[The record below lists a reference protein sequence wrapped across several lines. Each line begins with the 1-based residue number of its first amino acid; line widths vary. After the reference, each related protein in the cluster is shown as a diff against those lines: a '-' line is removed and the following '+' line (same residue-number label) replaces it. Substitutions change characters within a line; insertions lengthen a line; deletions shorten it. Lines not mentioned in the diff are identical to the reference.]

1 MWIRRNLYI
10 IHKKRVGK
18 FEMVEFER
26 FLISVER
33 KQAKLHTPEKLNK
46 RKHIVGDKKKQPL
59 KRCLAF
65 EVIP

>member
-1 MWIRRNLYI
+1 
-10 IHKKRVGK
+10 
-18 FEMVEFER
+18 MVEFER

-33 KQAKLHTPEKLNK
+33 KQAKLPYTPEKLNN
-46 RKHIVGDKKKQPL
+46 RKHIVGDKKKRL

>member
-46 RKHIVGDKKKQPL
+46 RKHIVGDKKVK
-59 KRCLAF
+59 
-65 EVIP
+65 